1 MRYIFLIFLFA
12 VQFSFGQSGFEQ
24 GNRHYRD
31 GQYEKAVLSYESVLR
46 SKKESSALYFNL
58 ANAYYKLNQ
67 IAPAIYHYEKSL
79 LMDPN
84 DGEIKDNLAIAEK
97 MRVDSFEPVSRF
109 GLSNA
114 ISGFTSVLHYD
125 SWAWMAAGIS
135 SLAFLFFCVYFYSH
149 GSRVKRF
156 FFTGVFVC
164 IGLMLLSI
172 GAAAFEKSRAE
183 SRRFAIVFAQVTPV
197 KSEPLADGSEVLR
210 VHEGT
215 KVALVESIQGW
226 HKVEV
231 PDGNQGWVAADA
243 LREIR

>member
-1 MRYIFLIFLFA
+1 MKYIFFIFLFA

-24 GNRHYRD
+24 GNRHYRE

-46 SKKESSALYFNL
+46 SEKESSALYFNL

-67 IAPAIYHYEKSL
+67 IGPAIYHYEKAL

-84 DGEIKDNLAIAEK
+84 DREIKDNLAIAQK
-97 MRVDSFEPVSRF
+97 MRVDSFEPVSKIGF
-109 GLSNA
+109 GEA

-125 SWAWMAAGIS
+125 SWAWLAAGIS
-135 SLAFLFFCVYFYSH
+135 SLALMFFCVYFFSYS
-149 GSRVKRF
+149 SRVKRF

-164 IGLMLLSI
+164 IGLMLLCI
-172 GAAAFEKSRAE
+172 AAAAFEKSRVE
-183 SRRFAIVFAQVTPV
+183 SRRFAIVFAQATPV
-197 KSEPLADGSEVLR
+197 KSEPLPDGSEVMR

-215 KVALVESIQGW
+215 KVAIVESINGW

-231 PDGNQGWVAADA
+231 PDGNQGWMLAEA